1 MVIITVIVALE
12 LPELVAGVNVTVICK
27 VDVKKA
33 ADVGELS
40 VNDPTLGVDDDD
52 IVTDAV
58 CPIGFDESSSFTW
71 YVYCACP
78 GAESVPKS
86 VNAAIDGDV
95 LLVEAELVI
104 CTLNDKP
111 PSISHSSAVAVP
123 PTTNV

>member
-1 MVIITVIVALE
+1 MIVALE

-104 CTLNDKP
+104 CTLNDMP